1 MYDRGFERRLIRF
14 AGSLASM
21 AFSLFILF
29 GFTGCGASTERTVPD
44 ELDGFWETDEKQYED
59 CVLEMR
65 GGLIVFQKGPS
76 FTDINYVKKIAKDSL
91 GNKILYQITYKN
103 KDNDDSNLSF
113 YYSKDPDGEVL
124 RLKNREYIEWRRKK
138 SDLIFFP

>member
-1 MYDRGFERRLIRF
+1 MYDRGLERRLIRF

-65 GGLIVFQKGPS
+65 GGLIVFQKEPS
-76 FTDINYVKKIAKDSL
+76 FTDINYVKRITKDSL

-103 KDNDDSNLSF
+103 KDNDDSSLSF

-124 RLKNREYIEWRRKK
+124 RFKNREYIEWRRKK